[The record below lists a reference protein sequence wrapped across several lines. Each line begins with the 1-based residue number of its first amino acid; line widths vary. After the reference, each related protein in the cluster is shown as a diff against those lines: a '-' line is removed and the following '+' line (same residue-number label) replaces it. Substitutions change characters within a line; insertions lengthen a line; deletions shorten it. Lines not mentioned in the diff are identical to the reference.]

1 MRAVGSMLAQRSNCS
16 CIFNSSAEALLGTE
30 AEGMK
35 VRYEEELPTMMVYV
49 VRGDN
54 AMGNLLRHR
63 KPPAPPHQAWD
74 IPGGCLCYIQEI
86 RCLAAIIHEGLHL
99 GGCGCGEET

>member
-1 MRAVGSMLAQRSNCS
+1 MGTILFLPFPLFEPSHSYLGTKCTIASVASQKQKT
-16 CIFNSSAEALLGTE
+16 GTE

-63 KPPAPPHQAWD
+63 KPPAPPE
-74 IPGGCLCYIQEI
+74 L
-86 RCLAAIIHEGLHL
+86 GLGL
-99 GGCGCGEET
+99 SAGLR